1 MPDTP
6 QRFGEK
12 LRALRIERGLSL
24 RELADALGYEAHVYL
39 NLVET
44 GKKSPSLTLVMRVAV
59 FFNVTMDQLARDDLD
74 LDIGSDF
81 SANTDQPS

>member
-1 MPDTP
+1 VPDVP
-6 QRFGEK
+6 RRFGEK
-12 LRALRIERGLSL
+12 LRALRLQRDLSL

-44 GKKSPSLTLVMRVAV
+44 GKKSPSLTLVMRAAA

-74 LDIGSDF
+74 LDIGGDF
-81 SANTDQPS
+81 STNTDADA